1 MTIQEIKDR
10 LNIEHPHQYS
20 DTMLIAWVND
30 VERDISM
37 WLRTFEG
44 IITEESEKHDALT
57 DDVMINE
64 PDVYVEYIIS
74 RICLANEEYDRYNNH
89 AALYNERFTEWRER
103 YLRAHMPMD
112 AGGYRNL

>member
-1 MTIQEIKDR
+1 MTIQDVKDR
-10 LNIEHPHQYS
+10 VAREHPNQYT
-20 DTMLIAWVND
+20 DADLIAWVND

-44 IITEESEKHDALT
+44 IITEESEQHDALT

-64 PDVYVEYIIS
+64 PDVYAEYVIS

-89 AALYNERFTEWRER
+89 AAIYNGSLTDWKER
-103 YLRAHMPMD
+103 YLRSHMPICK
-112 AGGYRNL
+112 GRIRI